1 MDTANSSS
9 ANDQQ
14 LKSIGEQKRIAQLEH
29 KIASV
34 SKQLDEKGTKLKE
47 ALEQNASLKDRIG
60 TLEQEKLEVSL
71 LIETLT
77 KSRDRLLQEKTDLRN
92 ELLGLEK
99 RKDQLELQVAKLNS
113 EKHRHLEDISE
124 LRQKCDELWGERTE
138 LQSQIDDFQ
147 SDKALI
153 VQPIRKEWN
162 GPKVVQH
169 QKKMKKKCKIPKI
182 SGPIG
187 NMPLPTLAS
196 VCAKFN
202 DDGATNPLLADNVGT
217 IEIDDDGAADANVAV
232 VRPPMSKSAKRAL
245 RRSRKQAFWKK
256 QNNCLSTQQ
265 TNNEIKKEEKTES
278 PIDYDKEQWKREKD
292 ILLASK
298 QWYMDEI
305 ADREKKIN
313 ELIQAKSDGA
323 RNLLD
328 CQNECHALRL
338 AADRTRHE
346 ADVQARLMHA
356 KEAQVDQ
363 LQQRVHQCAHE
374 RDETEAR
381 AAQYA
386 RAHDE
391 LLQQTEQLQ
400 AEHRQAAEAWE
411 RETQRQLDEQRAKIV
426 GELGAQNAAELNRVQ
441 TEANNAQMRL
451 TEMLKKAAETHRKLE
466 DERNQLFEKHKLLED
481 NLEAYKRRFVA
492 QLQRAMDTRCSQ
504 MGKGLRNAFA
514 DIVGQMDSDTA
525 ASTTA
530 RPLPLADQFAN
541 DHENDDDCSV
551 LIGFDSSSPR
561 RGNGSADLFNS
572 SALFGQCDGNNAIK
586 NKSGANKSRTSN
598 TRTTTTPC
606 PTKLTDTTKRGGGAS
621 TSTAAAN
628 VNNKTGTTINSSRG
642 PAMLALLTTPSATAK
657 VAKQRQQQQK
667 RQQQHQEAVEAVDK
681 ENRRPPQS
689 PQHQQQQRHGPS
701 SSTMMNSN
709 AITAASSVPQQQQQ
723 RKRPPTVANNA
734 SSPRLSSSSS
744 SLLFSGFLPPP
755 LPPPQ
760 QQQHSP
766 AHGSTVVA
774 NKRKPLSNASAIG
787 GIASLKVSTGTEQ
800 SQRNPTATTRTSTA
814 AATGR
819 NVRQKQQQTAP
830 SSTLL
835 LSPRRAVP
843 SSSAAGTSAKQQQ
856 QNMKFPAFRL

>member
-9 ANDQQ
+9 FSDQQ

-124 LRQKCDELWGERTE
+124 LRQKCDELWSERTE

-153 VQPIRKEWN
+153 VRPIRMGSD

-169 QKKMKKKCKIPKI
+169 QKKMKTKKKCKIPKI
-182 SGPIG
+182 CGPIG

-202 DDGATNPLLADNVGT
+202 EGATNPLLADNVDT
-217 IEIDDDGAADANVAV
+217 IEIDAADANVAV
-232 VRPPMSKSAKRAL
+232 VLPSMSKTAKRAA
-245 RRSRKQAFWKK
+245 RRRKQAFWKK
-256 QNNCLSTQQ
+256 QNTCLSTQQ

-346 ADVQARLMHA
+346 ADVQARLMQA

-426 GELGAQNAAELNRVQ
+426 GELSAQNAAELNRVQ
-441 TEANNAQMRL
+441 TEANSAQMRL

-481 NLEAYKRRFVA
+481 NLEAYKRRFMA

-541 DHENDDDCSV
+541 DRENDDDCSV

-586 NKSGANKSRTSN
+586 NKSGTNKSRISN

-606 PTKLTDTTKRGGGAS
+606 RTKLTDTTKRGGAS
-621 TSTAAAN
+621 TSTTAK
-628 VNNKTGTTINSSRG
+628 VNNKTGTTNSSSSSRG
-642 PAMLALLTTPSATAK
+642 PAMLALLTTPTAK
-657 VAKQRQQQQK
+657 QGQQEQK
-667 RQQQHQEAVEAVDK
+667 RQQQRHQEAVVAVDK

-689 PQHQQQQRHGPS
+689 PQQQQRHGPS
-701 SSTMMNSN
+701 SSTMMNNN
-709 AITAASSVPQQQQQ
+709 AMMAASSVPQQQQQ

-766 AHGSTVVA
+766 AHGGTVVA

-819 NVRQKQQQTAP
+819 NVRQKQQQPVP

-843 SSSAAGTSAKQQQ
+843 SSSAAGTSEKQQ
-856 QNMKFPAFRL
+856 QNMKFPVFRL